1 VVHCIGH
8 PFGRLIGKRDAIRF
22 DPEKV
27 FEACKE
33 MGVCLEINSYPD
45 RLDLPDVHCKRARE
59 MGLTLVISTDSHKT
73 ADLDL
78 MEFGVGVARRG
89 WLEKGDVLNTLPA
102 AALRQRLKK

>member
-1 VVHCIGH
+1 
-8 PFGRLIGKRDAIRF
+8 
-22 DPEKV
+22 
-27 FEACKE
+27 

-45 RLDLPDVHCKRARE
+45 RLDLPDVHCKHASE
-59 MGLTLVISTDSHKT
+59 MGLTMVISTDSHKT

-102 AALRQRLKK
+102 AALRKRLKRK